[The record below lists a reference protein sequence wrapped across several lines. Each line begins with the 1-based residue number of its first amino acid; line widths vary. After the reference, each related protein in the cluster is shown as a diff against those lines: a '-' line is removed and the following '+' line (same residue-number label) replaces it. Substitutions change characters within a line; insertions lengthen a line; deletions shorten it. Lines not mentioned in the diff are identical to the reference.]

1 VQARGQQIRNQR
13 ERCGFSLT
21 TFAKLIGISPAW
33 LSRIERDQGDPSPDV
48 LRRIA
53 LLLQRERVA
62 REAIAAITYDE
73 EDEGSDE
80 HHPDG

>member
-1 VQARGQQIRNQR
+1 MRGHLIRGQR
-13 ERCGFSLT
+13 EACGYGLTAFASLV
-21 TFAKLIGISPAW
+21 GISPAW

-53 LLLQRERVA
+53 LALHQERQA
-62 REAIAAITYDE
+62 RLAIAAITQA

-80 HHPDG
+80 RHPGG